1 MDIYM
6 IILRLIHVLSGIF
19 WVGTALFF
27 VLFFEPTIKAAGPA
41 GGTVM
46 GRLTLTRFPMV
57 MAVSSILNVATG
69 FLMYL
74 IDSGGFQINW
84 ISTPS
89 GVTITIGSVAG
100 ILAFLLGLAVE
111 MPASARMA
119 TLQKEIQAAGGA
131 PAPSQMEEMQVLQE
145 KISNGSRWG
154 AVLMVIAVLGMAIA
168 RELGTL

>member
-6 IILRLIHVLSGIF
+6 IILRLIHILSGTF
-19 WVGTALFF
+19 WVGTAFFF
-27 VLFFEPTIKAAGPA
+27 VLFFEPTITAAGPA

-46 GRLTLTRFPMV
+46 GRLTLTQFPMV
-57 MAVSSILNVATG
+57 MFSASILTVAAG

-89 GVTITIGSVAG
+89 GVTMMIGSIAG
-100 ILAFLLGLAVE
+100 ILAFLLGLTVQ

-119 TLQKEIQAAGGA
+119 ALQKEIQAAGG
-131 PAPSQMEEMQVLQE
+131 PPTPSQMEEMHVLLE
-145 KISNGSRWG
+145 RISNASRWG

-168 RELGTL
+168 RDLGKL